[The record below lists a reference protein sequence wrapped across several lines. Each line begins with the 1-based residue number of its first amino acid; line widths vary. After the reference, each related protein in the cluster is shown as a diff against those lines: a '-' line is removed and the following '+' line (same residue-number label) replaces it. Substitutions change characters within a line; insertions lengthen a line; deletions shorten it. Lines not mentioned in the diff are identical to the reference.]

1 MDSQQTDEDRPKE
14 EKIPVPGSKRPPQ
27 FSIGFLISLLILAL
41 LVAYPLIS
49 GLGSAPQE
57 LPYSEFKQELTQGSI
72 SSVLIGATTIS
83 GKLLDGTA
91 FTTVRV
97 EDSELT
103 QTLEAQ
109 KVEISGQ
116 VESSNGG
123 ILGFLLTWIFP
134 VLLMAG
140 LWYWLMGRNKGG
152 AGAMGNIFSF
162 GKSKARM
169 IQGEQ
174 TGMTFKDVGGAGE
187 AVTDLKEVTEF
198 LKNPLHFQRLGGK
211 MPKGVLLV
219 GPPGTGKTLLARA
232 TAGEA
237 GVQFFNLSGAEF
249 VEMFVGVGASRVRD
263 LFEQAKK
270 SAPSI
275 IFIDEIDAIGGRRAG
290 AGAIGVHE
298 EREQTLNQLLAE
310 MDGFESARGVIVL
323 AATNRPEILDPALLR
338 PGRFDRQVMVELPD
352 RQGRLE
358 ILTIHVRLVTL
369 GANVNLE
376 PVAQMTPGFSGA
388 DLANLVNEAALLAS
402 RNEKEAVDMADFD
415 EAFERV
421 IAGSEHRTR
430 SITPKE
436 KKVIAIHEAGHA
448 LIASLTPD
456 ADKVHKVTIVPRGR
470 ALGYT
475 MQLPTHDRYVLGER
489 ELKTRLTILV
499 GGRAAE
505 TLVFEEASTGAADDL
520 TQATGLARRMVTEFG
535 MSTVLGPVR
544 LAAEMQSNFLSQ
556 QFGLDARVSQE
567 TAGLV
572 DIETRRI
579 LEEAVDE
586 ASSILKSHRTAL
598 NSLAEL
604 LCEHETVDGTQI
616 DAILGL
622 TEKREEES
630 VFLGH
635 GPNGPEPSQMGALFE
650 ENDRSNAKVE
660 LDALLR
666 WEDEGGQIEI
676 RMDEGEASN
685 MKEYSINH
693 EKSSENASI

>member
-1 MDSQQTDEDRPKE
+1 MDSRQPDEDLKQ
-14 EKIPVPGSKRPPQ
+14 EKIPNPFRKRPFQ
-27 FSIGFLISLLILAL
+27 LSINFLIILVALSLLVFR
-41 LVAYPLIS
+41 LVS
-49 GLGSAPQE
+49 GMLPAPQE
-57 LPYSEFKQELTQGSI
+57 LSYSEFKNDLMGGKIT
-72 SSVLIGATTIS
+72 SVLVGATTIS
-83 GKLLDGTA
+83 GKLSDGTA
-91 FTTVRV
+91 FMTVRV
-97 EDSELT
+97 EDSDLT
-103 QTLEAQ
+103 KSLEAQ
-109 KVEISGQ
+109 KVEITGL
-116 VESSNGG
+116 VESTNGG
-123 ILGFLLTWIFP
+123 ILGFILTWIFP
-134 VLLMAG
+134 LVLMVG

-152 AGAMGNIFSF
+152 AGSLGSVFSF
-162 GKSKARM
+162 GKSKARV

-174 TGMTFKDVGGAGE
+174 TGVTFEDVGGAGE
-187 AVTDLKEVTEF
+187 AVIDLKEVTEF
-198 LKNPLHFQRLGGK
+198 LRNPIHFQRLGGK

-270 SAPSI
+270 GAPSI

-290 AGAIGVHE
+290 AGAMGVHE

-310 MDGFESARGVIVL
+310 MDGFESAKGVIVM

-358 ILTIHVRLVTL
+358 ILTIHARLVAM
-369 GANVNLE
+369 GKDINLE
-376 PVAQMTPGFSGA
+376 AVAQMTPGFSGA

-402 RNEKEAVDMADFD
+402 RNGKEAVGMADFD
-415 EAFERV
+415 GAFERV
-421 IAGSEHRTR
+421 VAGSEHRTR

-456 ADKVHKVTIVPRGR
+456 ADRVHKVTIVPRGR

-475 MQLPTHDRYVLGER
+475 MQLPTHDRYVLVES

-520 TQATGLARRMVTEFG
+520 AQATGLARRMVTEFG

-544 LAAEMQSNFLSQ
+544 LASDMQANFLSQ

-567 TAGLV
+567 TATLV
-572 DIETRRI
+572 DTETRRI

-586 ASSILKSHRTAL
+586 ARSILISHRSAL
-598 NSLAEL
+598 DSLADL
-604 LCEHETVDGTQI
+604 LCEHETVDGAQI
-616 DAILGL
+616 DAILGR
-622 TEKREEES
+622 TEKQED
-630 VFLGH
+630 VHKIPGYA
-635 GPNGPEPSQMGALFE
+635 PNGHKP
-650 ENDRSNAKVE
+650 
-660 LDALLR
+660 
-666 WEDEGGQIEI
+666 
-676 RMDEGEASN
+676 
-685 MKEYSINH
+685 
-693 EKSSENASI
+693 